1 MIYNS
6 FLAKNISAAIPLAIP
21 AGTDVCN
28 TSLHPPLEHN
38 SVTACRPCRGLDER
52 GKRLIYRA
60 LTPPGS
66 LENGIRTVL
75 PSFDP
80 CWGLW

>member
-28 TSLHPPLEHN
+28 TSLHPPPEDN
-38 SVTACRPCRGLDER
+38 SVTACRSCWGLDKR
-52 GKRLIYRA
+52 GKRPI
-60 LTPPGS
+60 
-66 LENGIRTVL
+66 L

-80 CWGLW
+80 YRGLW